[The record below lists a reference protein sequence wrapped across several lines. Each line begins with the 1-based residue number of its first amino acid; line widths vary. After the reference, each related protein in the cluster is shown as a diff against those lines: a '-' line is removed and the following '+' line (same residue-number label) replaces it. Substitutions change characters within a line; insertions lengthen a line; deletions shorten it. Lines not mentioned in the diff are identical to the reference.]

1 MQYIILRLR
10 TIFRALVKLETRIFR
25 CTFVD
30 SGISRIVDQLVNPRI
45 NTVLVPKV
53 EDIVYSYLGI
63 ERPKVSTNDGI
74 LHF

>member
-1 MQYIILRLR
+1 M
-10 TIFRALVKLETRIFR
+10 RAFFR

-63 ERPKVSTNDGI
+63 ERPEVSTLIIMVGHI
-74 LHF
+74 AEL